1 LKPAFYGFSKH
12 PFTVSAT
19 IGNPTHVPKQENL
32 VYEIQRVAAALAGGL
47 TLLAAG
53 SCAFA
58 QPNDQTYPSRPL
70 RFIVPFPPGGS
81 TDIYAR
87 IIGPRLADALRQQV
101 VIDNRAGAGGALG
114 AELAA
119 KAPPDGYTIWL
130 GQTNNLAI
138 GPAMRAKNSY
148 DPVRDFSPITLLMK
162 APQVMVVNAGS
173 PITSIKELIAAAK
186 AKPGGLTFASAG
198 IGSSGHITGELFN
211 QTVGVNITHVP
222 YKGASP
228 AMIDLRGGRVTYLAT
243 SLASAAQFVKN
254 GAIKAIATTG
264 ARRARLMPDVPT
276 VIEAGVP
283 GFEVDSWHGMLA
295 PAKVPRDIIL
305 RLNREIVAILG
316 KPEVREA
323 LLSEGGEITPGTPEE
338 FAAFLKSEV
347 VKWAKVVKEA
357 GITAE

>member
-1 LKPAFYGFSKH
+1 M
-12 PFTVSAT
+12 
-19 IGNPTHVPKQENL
+19 
-32 VYEIQRVAAALAGGL
+32 RV
-47 TLLAAG
+47 
-53 SCAFA
+53 
-58 QPNDQTYPSRPL
+58 
-70 RFIVPFPPGGS
+70 
-81 TDIYAR
+81 
-87 IIGPRLADALRQQV
+87 
-101 VIDNRAGAGGALG
+101 
-114 AELAA
+114 
-119 KAPPDGYTIWL
+119 
-130 GQTNNLAI
+130 
-138 GPAMRAKNSY
+138 KNSY

-295 PAKVPRDIIL
+295 PAKVSRDIIL

-316 KPEVREA
+316 KPEVRDA

-338 FAAFLKSEV
+338 FAAFLKTEV